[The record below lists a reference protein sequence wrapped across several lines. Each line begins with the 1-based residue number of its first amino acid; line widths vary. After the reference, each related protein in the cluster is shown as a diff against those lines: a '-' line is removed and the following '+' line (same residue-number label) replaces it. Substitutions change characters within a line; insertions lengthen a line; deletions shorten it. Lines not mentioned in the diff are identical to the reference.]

1 VEIAQGTPYASIYP
15 CSGIITPYS
24 LPRSRLQLSRLMVP
38 ECSRSLLKRE
48 RHDGLGHVFD
58 TEGIHIHIFSPRNG
72 VELISRGAW
81 EKNGSLGIAIHLTQ
95 PRKDRRCFATEKNT
109 SPGLAQAFPV
119 SKNIGKQHPRR
130 FPACHTSHN
139 YASTGFLLKWSCRE
153 GSNNGRFN
161 GGLHHRPRSQRSQ
174 RRTWPSNSAPMAV
187 CLSIPKVAARPPGR
201 GTDLNG
207 WIDGEI
213 DKSMNDNT

>member
-1 VEIAQGTPYASIYP
+1 MEIAQGTPYASIYP

-130 FPACHTSHN
+130 FPACHTNVPCLTTMHPLVSSSSGVAAKVLTTGDLMV
-139 YASTGFLLKWSCRE
+139 ASTTDPGP
-153 GSNNGRFN
+153 NGPNVAPGHQIRLRWPFAFRF
-161 GGLHHRPRSQRSQ
+161 QRWQ
-174 RRTWPSNSAPMAV
+174 HDLRD
-187 CLSIPKVAARPPGR
+187 VAQ
-201 GTDLNG
+201 T
-207 WIDGEI
+207 
-213 DKSMNDNT
+213 